1 MKRTYKQIN
10 KRNLAYII
18 LLIISSILI
27 YFLINHSIIRIFD
40 RIYEN
45 LIYLII
51 PSFIAIVAANCLK
64 LKKNFL
70 SFFFIIL
77 FFLCSLY
84 LKNIITYLEFLGTDS
99 FDAVQKTSF
108 NEILFFLRTLED
120 ELVLTR
126 INFLTLLFSFII
138 FFLHLV
144 FINFVNLK
152 LKILNRFLVFFI
164 NNINCIYY

>member
-84 LKNIITYLEFLGTDS
+84 LK
-99 FDAVQKTSF
+99 
-108 NEILFFLRTLED
+108 IL
-120 ELVLTR
+120 
-126 INFLTLLFSFII
+126 LLI
-138 FFLHLV
+138 
-144 FINFVNLK
+144 
-152 LKILNRFLVFFI
+152 
-164 NNINCIYY
+164 

>member
-64 LKKNFL
+64 LKKI
-70 SFFFIIL
+70 SYH
-77 FFLCSLY
+77 FFL
-84 LKNIITYLEFLGTDS
+84 
-99 FDAVQKTSF
+99 
-108 NEILFFLRTLED
+108 LFY
-120 ELVLTR
+120 
-126 INFLTLLFSFII
+126 
-138 FFLHLV
+138 FFM
-144 FINFVNLK
+144 
-152 LKILNRFLVFFI
+152 
-164 NNINCIYY
+164 